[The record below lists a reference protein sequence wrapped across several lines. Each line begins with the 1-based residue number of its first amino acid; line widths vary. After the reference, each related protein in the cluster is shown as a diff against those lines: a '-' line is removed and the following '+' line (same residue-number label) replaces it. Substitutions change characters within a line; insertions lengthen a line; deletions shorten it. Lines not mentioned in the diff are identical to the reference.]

1 MRSYRPLPRGLL
13 PWFCALAVS
22 ACGGSGYNG
31 GSPQSS
37 PSTGGPASTYTVTNL
52 VSDGAV
58 PAAHTDANLKNPW
71 GVVFNGG
78 GPLLAPVWVANNGT
92 NTSTLYD
99 GNGAGVP
106 LSLPIPN
113 PLLPFVFN
121 IPAGQNGD
129 AAPTGIVYN
138 ATSDFVVAGV
148 VPVPPL
154 TAAASFIFSGEAGT
168 IAAWT
173 TGDLTNAMT
182 VYDDGAG
189 GAIYKGLA
197 NASNGTANFL
207 YATDFHNNKVD
218 VFDKDFKKVAA
229 PGGFVD
235 PSLPVGY
242 APFGIQAVANK
253 IYVTYAQQKAPD
265 NHDEVDGAGLGYVDL
280 FDADGNMLQRVVS
293 GGPLNA
299 PWGIALAPKDFG
311 SFSDALLI
319 GNFGDGLIN
328 AFNPANGA
336 FLGSLS
342 DASGKPIAFPGL
354 WGICF
359 GNDVMSQPHNTLF
372 FAAGINDE
380 ADGLYG
386 RIDLKK

>member
-1 MRSYRPLPRGLL
+1 MRRNFLRHGFISAA
-13 PWFCALAVS
+13 ALALA

-31 GSPQSS
+31 GGAQSA
-37 PSTGGPASTYTVTNL
+37 PSTGGPPSTYKVTNL

-78 GPLLAPVWVANNGT
+78 GPPLAPVWVANNGT

-99 GNGAGVP
+99 GTGTAVLLGLVP
-106 LSLPIPN
+106 LVFDIPK
-113 PLLPFVFN
+113 
-121 IPAGQNGD
+121 GRNGD
-129 AAPTGIVYN
+129 ASPTGIVYN
-138 ATSDFVVAGV
+138 ATSDFSISQGTGLGQ
-148 VPVPPL
+148 P
-154 TAAASFIFSGEAGT
+154 ASFIFSGEGGT

-173 TGDLTNAMT
+173 TTNLLSAVT
-182 VYDDGAG
+182 EYDDGAG
-189 GAIYKGLA
+189 GAVYKGLA
-197 NASNGTANFL
+197 NAGNGKAHFL
-207 YATDFHNNKVD
+207 YATDFHNNKID
-218 VFDKDFKKVAA
+218 VFDKSFKKVSA

-235 PSLPVGY
+235 PSLPAGY
-242 APFGIQAVANK
+242 APFGIQAIANK
-253 IYVTYAQQKAPD
+253 VYVTYAQQKAPD
-265 NHDEVDGAGLGYVDL
+265 NHDEVDGAGLGFVDL

-311 SFSDALLI
+311 SFSNALLI
-319 GNFGDGLIN
+319 GNFGDGVIN